1 MPRRGIDLGP
11 AANTSRRTR
20 IMSMAIWL
28 TLCATAAVVVAAMVS
43 PFAGVNTFLIAGV
56 ILPGGVFLI
65 SNL

>member
-1 MPRRGIDLGP
+1 
-11 AANTSRRTR
+11 
-20 IMSMAIWL
+20 MAIWL